1 MLLLG
6 RVFFRTLLEGYL
18 VLSHGISK
26 LEIFELEF
34 YNVFHFFAHQA
45 FFENNPMDFLG
56 QTRQR
61 TRTYI
66 STRMPSK
73 VDDLRSDLGLW
84 KKRGGLCKVGP
95 ESSHSRAVIS
105 VIRCYKPYKWRK
117 IYMGFTGVKFHTTC
131 RSYNSTYGRMLGGSS
146 QLGNS

>member
-1 MLLLG
+1 M
-6 RVFFRTLLEGYL
+6 F
-18 VLSHGISK
+18 SISSLIK
-26 LEIFELEF
+26 
-34 YNVFHFFAHQA
+34 HFSKTIRWISSGKYVKEQEH
-45 FFENNPMDFLG
+45 
-56 QTRQR
+56 
-61 TRTYI
+61 I

-105 VIRCYKPYKWRK
+105 VISPINGGK
-117 IYMGFTGVKFHTTC
+117 YMGFTGVKFHPTC

-146 QLGNS
+146 QLVSS